1 MEKELVSF
9 IQSNSIE
16 PFGENSSS
24 KDNTRIFKTKDAK
37 SIFNRTLG
45 KVAENFCLKN
55 TKDILDFF
63 SSTQDKSEIVRR
75 QSFFKTIEKISKN
88 DFLKQLKRP
97 EPIWSPK
104 YDITVVTS
112 NEKTFIELKKMGCPC
127 KFVTS
132 EEDVKYLEELD
143 IIEVIDAEEVEI
155 FLEQLPQ
162 TIFVKKIE
170 NVYLERYLELLSG
183 WKKNIEVLM
192 NNKQYLSQKLIEL
205 IGPLSSLLELTN
217 EKQQKKITRE
227 LIEEKLEEINDNLGE
242 RIKTLNFSGEVLMKM
257 LSGNGLPK
265 ELAETID
272 KEIETSNI
280 PEQIFEKTMPLKIDD
295 HELTKFLKEQ
305 EANEFLGVSEK
316 IKKYAAE
323 LREVPKKLKEL
334 EEQLIL
340 FDFYAGITQF
350 CQNNSEFPEIS
361 NSLEIINSRN
371 ILINA
376 PQPISFRLS
385 QEQRCSILTGANS
398 GGKTTL
404 LEHIIQVIAITQIG
418 LPINEKLKI
427 PLFSDV
433 YYFAKN
439 KGSTSKGAFETLL
452 GQMSKINPGEETL
465 ILADEIESVTE
476 PGVAGKIVCAT
487 ADYFIKKNCFLI
499 IATHLGAVIQKNLPE
514 HARIDGIEAK
524 GLDEQNELIV
534 DHNPVLGKLANSTPE
549 LIIEKMAKTE
559 ANEYIDFIYNNVKN
573 NRSE

>member
-1 MEKELVSF
+1 MEKELIDF
-9 IQSNSIE
+9 IETNKIE
-16 PFGENSSS
+16 PFGNNSSS
-24 KDNTRIFKTKDAK
+24 KDNTRVFKTKDAK
-37 SIFNRTLG
+37 AVFTKTLG
-45 KVAENFCLKN
+45 RVAENFSLRN

-63 SSTQDKSEIVRR
+63 SSTDNNEEIIKR
-75 QSFFKTIEKISKN
+75 QIFFRNIEKINKN
-88 DFLKQLKRP
+88 DFLKQLIVP
-97 EPIWSPK
+97 QPIWSPK

-132 EEDVKYLEELD
+132 EEDVRYLEELD
-143 IIEVIDAEEVEI
+143 IIEVIDAEEVEL

-162 TIFVKKIE
+162 TIFVKRIDD
-170 NVYLERYLELLSG
+170 VYLERYLELLSG
-183 WKKNIEVLM
+183 WKKNIEILKL
-192 NNKQYLSQKLIEL
+192 NKQFLSQKLIGL
-205 IGPLSSLLELTN
+205 IDLFSNLLELTN

-227 LIEEKLEEINDNLGE
+227 LIEEKLEEINFNLGE
-242 RIKTLNFSGEVLMKM
+242 KIKTLNFSGEVLMKM

-265 ELAETID
+265 ELTSAID
-272 KEIETSNI
+272 EEIEKSAI
-280 PEQIFEKTMPLKIDD
+280 PEQIFNKGMPLKTDEK
-295 HELTKFLKEQ
+295 ELGRFLKEQ

-316 IKKYAAE
+316 IKKHSIE
-323 LREVPKKLKEL
+323 LRQVPRKLKEL
-334 EEQLIL
+334 ENQLIL
-340 FDFYAGITQF
+340 FDFYAGITKF
-350 CQNNSEFPEIS
+350 CENNSEFPEIAD
-361 NSLEIINSRN
+361 SLEIINSRN

-376 PQPISFRLS
+376 PQPISFKLS

-404 LEHIIQVIAITQIG
+404 LEHIIQVITITQLG

-427 PLFSDV
+427 PLFTDI

-439 KGSTSKGAFETLL
+439 KGSTNKGAFETLL
-452 GQMSKINPGEETL
+452 SQMAKISPGRQTL

-524 GLDEQNELIV
+524 GLDEKNELIV
-534 DHNPVLGKLANSTPE
+534 DHNPVLGRLANSTPE
-549 LIIEKMAKTE
+549 LIIEKMVKTQGS
-559 ANEYIDFIYNNVKN
+559 EYIDFIYKNVKN
-573 NRSE
+573 QKE